1 MLIATKGDNVTIHF
15 YNLETTD
22 KHTFTIGA
30 SYNVSEYIVP
40 HHNETLHLRQIKKEF
55 FDSIYL
61 PSTNDGGIIYNDNLQ
76 C

>member
-1 MLIATKGDNVTIHF
+1 MLIATQGDNITIHF

-40 HHNETLHLRQIKKEF
+40 HHNETLTFKTNQEGIFRF
-55 FDSIYL
+55 YL
-61 PSTNDGGIIYNDNLQ
+61 LTVD
-76 C
+76 

>member
-40 HHNETLHLRQIKKEF
+40 HHNETLAFKTNQEGIFRF
-55 FDSIYL
+55 YL
-61 PSTNDGGIIYNDNLQ
+61 LTID
-76 C
+76 

>member
-40 HHNETLHLRQIKKEF
+40 HHNETLTFK
-55 FDSIYL
+55 
-61 PSTNDGGIIYNDNLQ
+61 TNQEGIF
-76 C
+76 